1 MIIENVLFNS
11 KSLEEFT
18 SQLNTIIYSCEDSI
32 EMFCASLNAKKILS
46 EIKKISINNNKTIQF
61 VIYSNDEV
69 SLYTGTKSDI
79 EFFKKKLNWKFKE
92 LSSSNFQYN

>member
-11 KSLEEFT
+11 KSLEDFT
-18 SQLNTIIYSCEDSI
+18 GQLNNIISSCEDSI

-46 EIKKISINNNKTIQF
+46 EIKKSSLKNNKTIQF

-79 EFFKKKLNWKFKE
+79 VFFEEKLNWKFKE
-92 LSSSNFQYN
+92 LINGSIQNR